1 MNLGHNS
8 NVQVGGMAYHVQTE
22 DRGSVHPF
30 IDTTVYSGGRVVH
43 RRTTSYN
50 DLLKTDG
57 DRQGLL
63 QKRVEDQHRAVIDEI
78 RAGILQL
85 PPSPAAVQHSAG
97 GASAV
102 SAAGAGKPSDTVPAP
117 SLDDIVVTLINASSW
132 IHGGHANLQIA
143 VRARQTSQP
152 KAGATIRVT
161 LEGAL
166 SPTQFEAST
175 GAQGYVEVK
184 FALPKISSEGAT
196 LVIHASSGS
205 ATDQICYHLKSKAPT
220 PATPAPVP

>member
-8 NVQVGGMAYHVQTE
+8 IVQVGGMAYHVQTE
-22 DRGSVHPF
+22 DRGSIHPF

-78 RAGILQL
+78 RAGVLQF
-85 PPSPAAVQHSAG
+85 PPSLAAVQHSAG
-97 GASAV
+97 VGQ
-102 SAAGAGKPSDTVPAP
+102 PSDTVPAP

-132 IHGGHANLQIA
+132 IHGGHAHLQIT

-152 KAGATIRVT
+152 KAGAAIRVT

-166 SPTQFEAST
+166 SPTQFDVST

-205 ATDQICYHLKSKAPT
+205 ATDQICYHLKSKART